1 MLQSFAGGA
10 LFGSATGS
18 PPARVLALHGWA
30 RTHRDF
36 DAVVRA
42 PNSGAPDGGPA
53 LGGAA
58 LGGGALDAV
67 AVDLPG
73 FGATPPP
80 PEPWGAAAYAARVA
94 AMLDEGELA
103 TPVVVLGHSF
113 GGRVAVCL
121 AASRPELVR
130 SLVLTGVP
138 LLRTAPGRRPSP
150 GFRLVRGLHR
160 VGLIGDDRMERARQ
174 QHGSA
179 DYRAAEGIMRQV
191 LVRSVGE
198 TYEEQLAAIDCPVRL
213 VWGDDD
219 RDVPLTVAERAA
231 GLLAD
236 AQVTVCPGAGHLTP
250 LTVPGTLRAAVDELL
265 G

>member
-1 MLQSFAGGA
+1 MLQTFAGGA

-18 PPARVLALHGWA
+18 RPARVLALHGWA

-42 PNSGAPDGGPA
+42 PDGGA
-53 LGGAA
+53 
-58 LGGGALDAV
+58 ALDAV

-94 AMLDEGELA
+94 ALLDEDELA
-103 TPVVVLGHSF
+103 TPAVVLAHSF
-113 GGRVAVCL
+113 GGKVAVCL

-138 LLRTAPGRRPSP
+138 LLRTRPSRRPSP
-150 GFRLVRGLHR
+150 GFRFVRGLHR
-160 VGLIGDDRMERARQ
+160 AGLVGDDRMERARQ
-174 QHGSA
+174 RHGSA

-198 TYEEQLAAIDCPVRL
+198 TYEEQLAVIDCPVRL

-219 RDVPLTVAERAA
+219 RDVPLAVAERAV
-231 GLLAD
+231 GQLAD
-236 AQVTVCPGAGHLTP
+236 ATLTVCPGAGHLTP
-250 LTVPGTLRAAVDELL
+250 LTVPGVLRAAVDEALE
-265 G
+265 

>member
-1 MLQSFAGGA
+1 MLQTFAGGA

-36 DAVVRA
+36 DAVVR
-42 PNSGAPDGGPA
+42 PSDGGA
-53 LGGAA
+53 
-58 LGGGALDAV
+58 ALDAV

-121 AASRPELVR
+121 AAARPELVR

-138 LLRTAPGRRPSP
+138 LLRTGPGRRPSP

-160 VGLIGDDRMERARQ
+160 VGLIGDDRMERARR

-198 TYEEQLAAIDCPVRL
+198 TYEEQLAAIGCPVRL

-219 RDVPLTVAERAA
+219 RDVPLAVAERAA
-231 GLLAD
+231 GLLA
-236 AQVTVCPGAGHLTP
+236 AAEVTVCPGAGHLTP